1 MSGKVNEAL
10 FDLIQSMTKSE
21 KRYFKLMSSRHSIGG
36 ENNYVRIFDYLDK
49 LEVYDEKALFANFK
63 GEAFLKRFSITKK
76 RLYDHILNALDAFH
90 ASSSMEAQIHKMLHA
105 SDILYNRSLYD
116 QSRRLLRSA
125 EKLALKH
132 EKPALVIEI
141 GNKQKRIWET
151 TGYSGV
157 SEAKMTS
164 FAKQESEQIETLH
177 FYAKLWQVKSRLFS
191 HLSKKGI
198 ARSKEDVAQY
208 TVICQEI
215 LMHPVPEESYPTE
228 ARYLYFH
235 VMSAYHY
242 AISNLV
248 ESLAALHK
256 NLELIEKAESATT
269 IEVNKQVSVLTNAI
283 YISDKLGNYKSSIAY
298 LNQLKSVASQVEAN
312 EDLEIKLF
320 SSINS
325 IELSVNLRKGEFHKA
340 IQIADR
346 VQEKLAHY
354 GGKIVP
360 ARRAFLEFKIA
371 VAYIGIGDFSES
383 LKWVNRIL
391 NEADLDDTEDII
403 SFTQLL
409 ELLIH
414 LELNHDK
421 LLPYSIKSTQRFLK
435 TRNRLYSFEK
445 VFLQF
450 ITKLVKC
457 NDRFEVDQYWEGL
470 YNELAALTDDDGF
483 ESVALD
489 YFDFQSWAEAKLK
502 GKDFESIVREK
513 YNRTV
518 RQAS

>member
-10 FDLIQSMTKSE
+10 FDLVQSMSKSE
-21 KRYFKLMSSRHSIGG
+21 KRYFKLMSSRHTIGS

-49 LEVYDEKALFANFK
+49 LPFYDEKALFDYFK

-76 RLYDHILNALDAFH
+76 RLYDHILSALDSFH
-90 ASSSMEAQIHKMLHA
+90 ASSSIEAQIHKMLHA
-105 SDILYNRSLYD
+105 SDILYDRSLYD
-116 QSRRLLRSA
+116 QSRRILRSA

-141 GNKQKRIWET
+141 ANKQKRILET
-151 TGYSGV
+151 TGYSGI
-157 SEAKMTS
+157 SDAQIDAFTE
-164 FAKQESEQIETLH
+164 QENIQIESLQYYATLW
-177 FYAKLWQVKSRLFS
+177 KIKSRLFS
-191 HLSKKGI
+191 HLSKKGV
-198 ARSKEDVAQY
+198 ARSQEDAAQY
-208 TVICQEI
+208 TAICQPLLER
-215 LMHPVPEESYPTE
+215 PEPSPEVATE

-235 VMSAYHY
+235 VMSAYYY
-242 AISNLV
+242 ATANLDA
-248 ESLAALHK
+248 SLHALHK
-256 NLELIEKAESATT
+256 NLQLMEASTGPSA

-283 YISDKLGNYKSSIAY
+283 YISDKLGDYKSSISY
-298 LNQLKSVASQVEAN
+298 LNQLKTVASKVTAN

-325 IELSVNLRKGEFHKA
+325 IELSMNLRKGDFTSA
-340 IQIADR
+340 ARIADE
-346 VQEKLAHY
+346 VKEKLDQF
-354 GGKIVP
+354 GPKVVP
-360 ARRAFLEFKIA
+360 ARRAFLEFKVA
-371 VAYIGIGDFSES
+371 VAYIGVSDFSHA

-391 NEADLDDTEDII
+391 NDNELDQTEDII

-450 ITKLVKC
+450 IGKLSKC
-457 NDRFEVDQYWEGL
+457 DDRFEVDRYWGDL
-470 YNELAALTDDDGF
+470 YNELATLTDDDSF

-502 GKDFESIVREK
+502 GKDFESVVREK

>member
-10 FDLIQSMTKSE
+10 FDLVQSMSKSE
-21 KRYFKLMSSRHSIGG
+21 KRYFKLMSSRHTIGG

-49 LEVYDEKALFANFK
+49 IPSYDEKALFAFFK

-76 RLYDHILNALDAFH
+76 RLYDHILSALDAFH
-90 ASSSMEAQIHKMLHA
+90 ASSSIEAQIHKMLHA
-105 SDILYNRSLYD
+105 SDILYDRSLYD

-141 GNKQKRIWET
+141 ANKQKRIHET
-151 TGYSGV
+151 MGYS
-157 SEAKMTS
+157 SISDAQMNA
-164 FAKQESEQIETLH
+164 FSEQENSQIKSLQY
-177 FYAKLWQVKSRLFS
+177 YAMLWQVKSRLFS
-191 HLSKKGI
+191 QLSKKGVS
-198 ARSKEDVAQY
+198 RSHEDAEQYKE
-208 TVICQEI
+208 ICREV
-215 LMHPVPEESYPTE
+215 LEHPEPSEQVTTE
-228 ARYLYFH
+228 ARYLYYH
-235 VMSAYHY
+235 VMSAYYY
-242 AISNLV
+242 ATANLDA
-248 ESLAALHK
+248 SLKALHK
-256 NLELIEKAESATT
+256 NLQLMESSTGPIA
-269 IEVNKQVSVLTNAI
+269 IEVNKKVSVLTNAI
-283 YISDKLGNYKSSIAY
+283 YISDKLGDYKSSISY
-298 LNQLKSVASQVEAN
+298 LNQLKTVASKVTVN

-325 IELSVNLRKGEFHKA
+325 IELSMNLRKGDFGRA
-340 IQIADR
+340 SRIADE
-346 VQEKLAHY
+346 VKEKLDQF
-354 GGKIVP
+354 GDKVVP
-360 ARRAFLEFKIA
+360 ARRAFLEFKVA
-371 VAYIGIGDFSES
+371 VAYIGVGDFSQA
-383 LKWVNRIL
+383 LRWVNRIL
-391 NEADLDDTEDII
+391 NDGELDQTEDII

-450 ITKLVKC
+450 IGKLAKC
-457 NDRFEVDQYWEGL
+457 DDRFEVDQYWENL
-470 YNELAALTDDDGF
+470 YDELATLADDDAF

-502 GKDFESIVREK
+502 GKDFESVVREK

>member
-10 FDLIQSMTKSE
+10 FDLVQSMSKSE
-21 KRYFKLMSSRHSIGG
+21 KRYFKLMSSRHTIGG

-49 LEVYDEKALFANFK
+49 APSYDESSLFSYFK

-76 RLYDHILNALDAFH
+76 RLYDHILSALDAFH
-90 ASSSMEAQIHKMLHA
+90 SSASIEAQIHKMLHA
-105 SDILYNRSLYD
+105 SDILYDRSLYD

-141 GNKQKRIWET
+141 ANKQKRILET
-151 TGYSGV
+151 TGYSGM
-157 SEAKMTS
+157 SEAQMVA
-164 FAKQESEQIETLH
+164 FNEQEKTQIESLQ
-177 FYAKLWQVKSRLFS
+177 YYSMLWKIKSSLFS
-191 HLSKKGI
+191 HLSKKGV
-198 ARSKEDVAQY
+198 ARSKEDAAQY
-208 TVICQEI
+208 KAIC
-215 LMHPVPEESYPTE
+215 EELLQSSEPSKEVATE
-228 ARYLYFH
+228 ARYLYYH
-235 VMSAYHY
+235 VMSAYYY
-242 AISNLV
+242 AVANLD
-248 ESLAALHK
+248 ESLKALHK
-256 NLELIEKAESATT
+256 NLELMEVSTGPSA
-269 IEVNKQVSVLTNAI
+269 IEVNKQISVLTNAI
-283 YISDKLGNYKSSIAY
+283 YISDKLGDYRSSITY
-298 LNQLKSVASQVEAN
+298 LNQLKTLASKVAAN
-312 EDLEIKLF
+312 EDLDIKLF

-325 IELSVNLRKGEFHKA
+325 IELSMNLRKGDFTSA
-340 IQIADR
+340 ARIANE
-346 VQEKLAHY
+346 VNEKLDQF
-354 GGKIVP
+354 GTKVVP
-360 ARRAFLEFKIA
+360 ARRAFLEFKVA
-371 VAYIGIGDFSES
+371 VAYIGVADYTQA

-391 NEADLDDTEDII
+391 NDSELDETEDII
-403 SFTQLL
+403 GFTQLL

-450 ITKLVKC
+450 IGKLSKC
-457 NDRFEVDQYWEGL
+457 EDRFELDRYWGDL
-470 YNELAALTDDDGF
+470 YNELAILTDDDSF

-502 GKDFESIVREK
+502 GKDFESVVREK
-513 YNRTV
+513 YNRSV

>member
-10 FDLIQSMTKSE
+10 FDLVQSMSKSE
-21 KRYFKLMSSRHSIGG
+21 KRYFKLMSSRHTIGG

-49 LEVYDEKALFANFK
+49 LAVYDEKSLFEHFK

-90 ASSSMEAQIHKMLHA
+90 ASSSIEAQIHKMLHA
-105 SDILYNRSLYD
+105 ADILYDRSLYD
-116 QSRRLLRSA
+116 QSRRILRSA

-141 GNKQKRIWET
+141 ANKQKRIMET
-151 TGYSGV
+151 MGYSGL
-157 SEAKMTS
+157 SDSQMEEFTR
-164 FAKQESEQIETLH
+164 QESSQIEILKE
-177 FYAKLWQVKSRLFS
+177 YAKLWQVKSQLFN
-191 HLSKKGI
+191 HLSKKGV
-198 ARSKEDVAQY
+198 ARSVEDAHQY
-208 TVICQEI
+208 TEICSQVLEDGEPS
-215 LMHPVPEESYPTE
+215 HKFPTE
-228 ARYLYFH
+228 VRFLYYH
-235 VMSAYHY
+235 VLSAHYY
-242 AISNLV
+242 AIADL
-248 ESLAALHK
+248 EKSLQALHK
-256 NLELIEKAESATT
+256 NLELMDQCSNPNA

-283 YISDKLGNYKSSIAY
+283 YISDKLGDYKSSIKY
-298 LNQLKSVASQVEAN
+298 LNQLKAVASKIVAN

-325 IELSVNLRKGEFHKA
+325 IELSMNLRKGDFSNA
-340 IQIADR
+340 ASIAETL
-346 VQEKLAHY
+346 QQKLDQY
-354 GGKIVP
+354 GDKVVP

-371 VAYIGIGDFSES
+371 VAYIGVNNFSEA

-391 NEADLDDTEDII
+391 NNNDLDQNEDII

-414 LELNHDK
+414 LELHHDK
-421 LLPYSIKSTQRFLK
+421 LLPYSIKNTQRFLK
-435 TRNRLYSFEK
+435 TRNRLYSFEN

-450 ITKLVKC
+450 IGKLVKC
-457 NDRFEVDQYWEGL
+457 KDRFEVDEHWGDL
-470 YNELAALTDDDGF
+470 YNELATITDDNAF

-502 GKDFESIVREK
+502 GKAFESVVREK

>member
-10 FDLIQSMTKSE
+10 YDLVQSMSKSE
-21 KRYFKLMSSRHSIGG
+21 KRYFKLMSSRHTIGS

-49 LEVYDEKALFANFK
+49 LPSYDEKALFDYFK

-76 RLYDHILNALDAFH
+76 RLYDHILSALDAFH
-90 ASSSMEAQIHKMLHA
+90 ASSSIEAQIHKMLHA
-105 SDILYNRSLYD
+105 SDILYDRSLYD

-141 GNKQKRIWET
+141 GNKQKRILET
-151 TGYSGV
+151 TGYSGI
-157 SEAKMTS
+157 SQAQMNDFTE
-164 FAKQESEQIETLH
+164 QENTQIESLQYYATLW
-177 FYAKLWQVKSRLFS
+177 KIKSRLFGL
-191 HLSKKGI
+191 LSKKGV
-198 ARSKEDVAQY
+198 ARSKEDAALY
-208 TVICQEI
+208 KEICQEI
-215 LMHPVPEESYPTE
+215 IDRAEPSVEVATE
-228 ARYLYFH
+228 ARYLYYH
-235 VMSAYHY
+235 VISAYYY
-242 AISNLV
+242 ATANLDK
-248 ESLAALHK
+248 SLEALHK
-256 NLELIEKAESATT
+256 NLELMEQSTGPSA

-283 YISDKLGNYKSSIAY
+283 YISDKLGDYKSSISY
-298 LNQLKSVASQVEAN
+298 LNQLKTVANKVSAN

-325 IELSVNLRKGEFHKA
+325 IELSMNLRKGDFTNA
-340 IQIADR
+340 ARIADD
-346 VQEKLAHY
+346 VKEKLDQF
-354 GGKIVP
+354 GTKVVP
-360 ARRAFLEFKIA
+360 ARRAFLEFKVA
-371 VAYIGIGDFSES
+371 VAYIGIGDFSQA

-391 NEADLDDTEDII
+391 NDGELDQTEDII

-414 LELNHDK
+414 LELHHDQ

-450 ITKLVKC
+450 IGKLSKC
-457 NDRFEVDQYWEGL
+457 DDRFEVDRYWGDL
-470 YNELAALTDDDGF
+470 YNELATLTDDDAF

-502 GKDFESIVREK
+502 GKDFESVVREK

>member
-10 FDLIQSMTKSE
+10 FDLVQSMSKSE
-21 KRYFKLMSSRHSIGG
+21 KRYFKLMSSRHTIGG

-49 LEVYDEKALFANFK
+49 LKVYDEKALFEYFK

-90 ASSSMEAQIHKMLHA
+90 ASSSIEAQIHKMLHA
-105 SDILYNRSLYD
+105 SDILYDRSLYD

-141 GNKQKRIWET
+141 ANKQKRIMET
-151 TGYSGV
+151 TGYSG
-157 SEAKMTS
+157 MTDTQINA
-164 FAKQESEQIETLH
+164 FTKQESIQIESLQQ
-177 FYAKLWQVKSRLFS
+177 YSKLWQIKSRLFS
-191 HLSKKGI
+191 HLSKKGV
-198 ARSKEDVAQY
+198 ARSEEDALQY
-208 TVICQEI
+208 TEICKEV
-215 LMHPVPEESYPTE
+215 LAEVPSENLPTE
-228 ARYLYFH
+228 IRYLHYH
-235 VMSAYHY
+235 VLSAYYY
-242 AISNLV
+242 ATANLK
-248 ESLAALHK
+248 ESLSALHK
-256 NLELIEKAESATT
+256 NLELMEQCSRPQSM
-269 IEVNKQVSVLTNAI
+269 EVNKQVSVLTNAI
-283 YISDKLGNYKSSIAY
+283 YISDKLGDYKSSITY
-298 LNQLKSVASQVEAN
+298 LNQLKTVASKVSAN

-325 IELSVNLRKGEFHKA
+325 IELSMNLRKGDFQSA
-340 IQIADR
+340 SYIADS
-346 VQEKLAHY
+346 VKEKLDHY
-354 GGKIVP
+354 GQKIVP

-371 VAYIGIGDFSES
+371 VAYIGVNDFSQA

-391 NEADLDDTEDII
+391 NDNELDQTEDII
-403 SFTQLL
+403 GFTQLL

-450 ITKLVKC
+450 IGKLTKC
-457 NDRFEVDQYWEGL
+457 TDRFEVDSYWGDL
-470 YNELAALTDDDGF
+470 YNELATLTDDNAF

-502 GKDFESIVREK
+502 GKDFESVVREK

>member
-10 FDLIQSMTKSE
+10 FDLVQSMSKSE
-21 KRYFKLMSSRHSIGG
+21 KRYFKLMSSRHTIGS

-49 LEVYDEKALFANFK
+49 LPSYDENALFDFFK

-76 RLYDHILNALDAFH
+76 RLYDHILSALDAFH
-90 ASSSMEAQIHKMLHA
+90 ASSSTEAQIHKMLHA
-105 SDILYNRSLYD
+105 SDILYDRSLYD

-141 GNKQKRIWET
+141 ANKQKRILET
-151 TGYSGV
+151 TGYSGM
-157 SEAKMTS
+157 SEAQMNAFTE
-164 FAKQESEQIETLH
+164 QENTQIESLQYYATLW
-177 FYAKLWQVKSRLFS
+177 KIKSRLFS
-191 HLSKKGI
+191 LLSKKGV
-198 ARSKEDVAQY
+198 ARSKEDAAQY
-208 TVICQEI
+208 TSICQE
-215 LMHPVPEESYPTE
+215 LMDCPEPSKEVATE
-228 ARYLYFH
+228 ARYLYYH
-235 VMSAYHY
+235 VMSAYYY
-242 AISNLV
+242 AIANLDD
-248 ESLAALHK
+248 SLIALHK
-256 NLELIEKAESATT
+256 NLELMEESNVPSA

-283 YISDKLGNYKSSIAY
+283 YISDKLGDYKSSISY
-298 LNQLKSVASQVEAN
+298 LNQLKTVASKVTAN
-312 EDLEIKLF
+312 EDLDIKLF

-325 IELSVNLRKGEFHKA
+325 IELSMNLRKGDFTSA
-340 IQIADR
+340 ARIADNVR
-346 VQEKLAHY
+346 LKLDQF
-354 GGKIVP
+354 GTKVVP
-360 ARRAFLEFKIA
+360 ARRAFLEFKVA
-371 VAYIGIGDFSES
+371 VSYIGVGDFSQA

-391 NEADLDDTEDII
+391 NDSELDQTEDII

-414 LELNHDK
+414 LELNHDQ

-450 ITKLVKC
+450 IGKLSKC
-457 NDRFEVDQYWEGL
+457 DDRFEVDRYWGDL
-470 YNELAALTDDDGF
+470 YNELATLTDDDSF

-502 GKDFESIVREK
+502 GKDFESVVREK